1 MNTESFTANGDD
13 HMKKDDKTYLL
24 SNAKQWLWYQG
35 AAVTLVLCLLLNS
48 TVREKLGFQMI
59 VGLLVFTLVHGYW
72 GVKHI
77 LLPIRQMNKTFKAV
91 ADGYTLEDLFKL
103 EYSLTPEHK
112 QMLMRIRSLLDAK
125 ELLDSSRKQ
134 AEYLALQNQINPHFL
149 YNTLEGIRSEALLSH
164 NPGIAHMTE
173 TLSNFF
179 RYTISN
185 LDTMVTV
192 EDELRN
198 VDNYYQIQKYR
209 FGDRMKL
216 SVEYEDGDEAVI
228 NSCRMPKLI
237 LQPVVEN
244 AIRHGLEPKVEN
256 GNIRIRFQL
265 TEKRL
270 LIFISDDG
278 VGMDREQLDKLNGQL
293 RGTRFEVREP
303 DSPKTKGGIAMINVN
318 NRIKLIYG
326 DAYGMQFY
334 STRGCGTD
342 VEITLPAH
350 KGGTYEEGD
359 APD

>member
-1 MNTESFTANGDD
+1 
-13 HMKKDDKTYLL
+13 MKKDKNTYLL
-24 SNAKQWLWYQG
+24 PAAKRWLWRQG
-35 AAVTLVLCLLLNS
+35 LVSLCVMCALLNGTIREELGFELACGLLL
-48 TVREKLGFQMI
+48 
-59 VGLLVFTLVHGYW
+59 FTFIHGYW

-77 LLPIRQMNKTFKAV
+77 LMPIAQMNKTFQAV
-91 ADGYTLEDLFKL
+91 AEGYTVQDLFQL
-103 EYSLTPEHK
+103 EYNLTPEHK
-112 QMLMRIRSLLDAK
+112 QMLTRIEALLDAK

-209 FGDRMKL
+209 FGDRMEL
-216 SVEYEDGDEAVI
+216 LVEYEDGDETRI
-228 NSCRMPKLI
+228 NMCQMPKLI

-256 GNIRIRFQL
+256 GTIRIRFQI
-265 TEKRL
+265 TDKRL

-278 VGMDREQLDKLNGQL
+278 VGMEKEQLERLNNQL
-293 RGTRFEVREP
+293 RGTRLEVREQ
-303 DSPKTKGGIAMINVN
+303 DSPRPKGGIAMVNVN

-326 DAYGMQFY
+326 DSYGMQFY
-334 STRGCGTD
+334 STKGYGTD
-342 VEITLPAH
+342 VEITLPAVQ
-350 KGGTYEEGD
+350 G
-359 APD
+359 

>member
-1 MNTESFTANGDD
+1 MSED
-13 HMKKDDKTYLL
+13 KKTYLL
-24 SNAKQWLWYQG
+24 PAARRWLWRQG
-35 AAVTLVLCLLLNS
+35 LVSLCVLCVLLNGGVRESLGFELISCLLL
-48 TVREKLGFQMI
+48 
-59 VGLLVFTLVHGYW
+59 FTLAHGYW

-77 LLPIRQMNKTFKAV
+77 LMPIRQMNKTFQAV
-91 ADGYTLEDLFKL
+91 AEGYTVQDLFHL

-112 QMLMRIRSLLDAK
+112 QMLRRIEALLDAK

-209 FGDRMKL
+209 FGDRMEL
-216 SVEYEDGDEAVI
+216 QVEYEDGDEALI
-228 NSCRMPKLI
+228 NSCQMPKLI

-256 GNIRIRFQL
+256 GTIRIRFQI
-265 TEKRL
+265 TDKRL

-278 VGMDREQLDKLNGQL
+278 VGMEKEQLERLNNQL
-293 RGTRFEVREP
+293 RGTRLEVREQ
-303 DSPKTKGGIAMINVN
+303 DSPRPKGGIAMVNVN

-334 STRGCGTD
+334 STKGYGTD
-342 VEITLPAH
+342 VEITLPAL
-350 KGGTYEEGD
+350 KG
-359 APD
+359 